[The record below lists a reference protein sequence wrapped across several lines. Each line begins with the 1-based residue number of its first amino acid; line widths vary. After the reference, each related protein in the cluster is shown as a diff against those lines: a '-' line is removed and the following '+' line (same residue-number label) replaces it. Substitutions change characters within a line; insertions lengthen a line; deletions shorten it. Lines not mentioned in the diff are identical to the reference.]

1 MQLSCKNGIN
11 CLTCCGLKSVRAYLL
26 VILLLLAAGFS
37 ASAQEVLRASKVQA
51 KSSRRPPSMGLPVR
65 HDGQI
70 DPVVWC
76 DAGYWKGAESLKTS
90 PFWVMKRGLVTQ
102 MEYQMLQPV
111 LALCEQWASERPK
124 NTLEM
129 VWGPFRDGW
138 FVAICK
144 KTTSNLG
151 WKSIGF
157 IIPREGID
165 PAKSIYAY
173 SKCVNWI
180 EHHIAYNLFP
190 KLPAHLQEIIEE
202 MSSFE
207 LLSPVQEFDPGLD
220 EGPEREIDYD
230 WEADVREAME

>member
-1 MQLSCKNGIN
+1 M
-11 CLTCCGLKSVRAYLL
+11 
-26 VILLLLAAGFS
+26 LLAAGAS
-37 ASAQEVLRASKVQA
+37 ASAQEVLRASKIQA
-51 KSSRRPPSMGLPVR
+51 KSSRRPPSLGLPLR

-76 DAGYWKGAESLKTS
+76 DAGLWKGAESLKAR
-90 PFWVMKRGLVTQ
+90 PFWIMARTGGTYTDY
-102 MEYQMLQPV
+102 MMLKPV
-111 LALCEQWASERPK
+111 LTLCEQWESERPK
-124 NTLEM
+124 AAVEM

-144 KTTSNLG
+144 KTGTGLG

-157 IIPREGID
+157 IIPREGMD

-180 EHHIAYNLFP
+180 EHNIAYNLFP

-202 MSSFE
+202 MTSFE
-207 LLSPVQEFDPGLD
+207 LLSPVQEFDPGLE
-220 EGPEREIDYD
+220 EGPDREIDYD